1 MERCTMRDGIRAL
14 AVAVA
19 AGVATGCSRDLPVDG
34 ADTASLTVSSA
45 NAVQAS
51 AAAPAAGAQRA
62 LDASRRTAIVD
73 ATARVGPAVVSVNV
87 TARQRVV
94 ARTPWDMFF
103 VPQGAERVVQGFGTG
118 IIARPDGMIITN
130 QHVVAGAETIVITL
144 PDGRDFQGRVLGEDP
159 VTDIAVVKIQGERL
173 PTAPIGRSTDLMLGE
188 WVVALGNPYAYML
201 GNAEP
206 SVSVGVVSAT
216 NRNILPSGD
225 QPGLYLDM
233 IQTDA
238 AINPGNSGGPLTNAA
253 GEVVGINSSI
263 FSNTGG
269 SVGLGFAIPIE
280 RAVRV
285 ADEIVRS
292 GAVRRAWT
300 GLDVAGAARM
310 RDWKSQGGVT
320 VTAVAP
326 DGPAARAG
334 IQVGDVLTE
343 ANGRKLRNYLDWE
356 AVKLDLHVGDAVG
369 VGVRSGDRIA
379 TRRIVTGDLPTVT
392 AEKVTVLRDLQLATV
407 SPGIR
412 SERGIRS
419 EAGALIFRITPEVS
433 RATGLVAGD
442 VIVAINRTRVRDAA
456 QLAALFREL
465 RPREPFRLYFEREG
479 DISFIDLAF

>member
-1 MERCTMRDGIRAL
+1 MLRCTMRDGGWAAL
-14 AVAVA
+14 GAALVVASAPGCRSDAPAA
-19 AGVATGCSRDLPVDG
+19 AGESEPLR
-34 ADTASLTVSSA
+34 VSSA
-45 NAVQAS
+45 NAVQAAVS
-51 AAAPAAGAQRA
+51 SPATQRA
-62 LDASRRTAIVD
+62 LDSSRRTAIVD

-103 VPQGAERVVQGFGTG
+103 VPRGAERVVQGFGTG

-130 QHVVAGAETIVITL
+130 QHVVAGAETIVVTL
-144 PDGRDFQGRVLGEDP
+144 PDGRDFDGRVLGEDP
-159 VTDIAVVKIQGERL
+159 VTDIAVVKIQGDRL
-173 PTAPIGRSTDLMLGE
+173 PTVPIGRSTDLMLGE

-238 AINPGNSGGPLTNAA
+238 AINPGNSGGPLTNSL

-263 FSNTGG
+263 FSSTGG

-300 GLDVAGAARM
+300 GLDVAGASQM
-310 RDWKSQGGVT
+310 RDWKRRGGVT
-320 VTAVAP
+320 VTSLAP

-334 IQVGDVLTE
+334 IQVGDVLTQ
-343 ANGRKLRNYLDWE
+343 ANGRGLRNYLDWE
-356 AVKLDLHVGDAVG
+356 AVKLDLHVGDSVA
-369 VGVRSGDRIA
+369 VGVRSGDRVA
-379 TRRIVTGDLPTVT
+379 SRRIVTGDLPTVT

-412 SERGIRS
+412 AERGIRS

-433 RATGLVAGD
+433 RATGLLAGD

-456 QLAALFREL
+456 QLAALFREMQ
-465 RPREPFRLYFEREG
+465 PREAFRLYFEREG